1 MTTTERS
8 RVNLRIPGPVP
19 LPDDVLELAG
29 SQMINH
35 RGPEYAAML
44 DRMTRNLQT
53 VFATAGDVYFITS
66 SGTGSME
73 TAVVNTL
80 SPGDNVLS
88 LVIGVFGKRFAEIA
102 EAYGADVTRLE
113 FPLGKAADPD
123 EVAQAL
129 ADMPDCKAVLFTHN
143 ESSTGTTNP
152 LQEITSVVHQNS
164 RRPRIGRR
172 SQQRGRRSHIGRR
185 LGHRRG
191 GDGLPEI
198 LGFAPGHQHGV
209 IQRKGRGERTRRRRC
224 RGTTSTWSS
233 IATTWRSASRRSRPA
248 CPAMYTLE
256 RTLDRMVAE
265 GVENVF
271 SRHDMIAEHT
281 RKKARSLGLE
291 ILPEERYA
299 SATVTAV
306 RMPEG
311 IDGQDLV
318 ARVRAN
324 FDVVLGG
331 RPAGADG
338 QDIPGRSHGLGRP
351 GRHRRRV
358 PGRRRNLE
366 VDAGVDNYVKWRPNG
381 CRGAGNISDK
391 STQISDFAKVR
402 LGSFGHH
409 VGRCL
414 CGRRLQF
421 RLPDEHTDPGARESR
436 RRPLPSNLRP
446 RPPLPRLSCLFKA
459 TTRPGSPSSR
469 CPRLG
474 EAN

>member
-19 LPDDVLELAG
+19 LPDDVLDLAG

-53 VFATAGDVYFITS
+53 VFATAADVYFITS

-80 SPGDNVLS
+80 SPGDKVLS

-129 ADMPDCKAVLFTHN
+129 SDMPDCKAVLFTHN

-152 LQEITSVVHQNS
+152 LQEIASVVHQNS
-164 RRPRIGRR
+164 DALVLVDAVSSAGGAPISVDAWGIDVVATASQKSWVSPPGISMVSFSEKAWQAHETAAMPRYYFDVEQYRDYLEIG
-172 SQQRGRRSHIGRR
+172 QPPFTPC
-185 LGHRRG
+185 L
-191 GDGLPEI
+191 
-198 LGFAPGHQHGV
+198 
-209 IQRKGRGERTRRRRC
+209 
-224 RGTTSTWSS
+224 
-233 IATTWRSASRRSRPA
+233 
-248 CPAMYTLE
+248 PAMYTLE
-256 RTLDRMVAE
+256 RTLERMVAE

-271 SRHDMIAEHT
+271 ARHDMIAEHT
-281 RKKARSLGLE
+281 RNRARSLGLE

-318 ARVRAN
+318 GRVRAN
-324 FDVVLGG
+324 FGVVLGG
-331 RPAGADG
+331 G
-338 QDIPGRSHGLGRP
+338 QQELTGKIFRVGHMGWVDPFDID
-351 GRHRRRV
+351 
-358 PGRRRNLE
+358 
-366 VDAGVDNYVKWRPNG
+366 DAFDAVEETLKLMR
-381 CRGAGNISDK
+381 A
-391 STQISDFAKVR
+391 
-402 LGSFGHH
+402 
-409 VGRCL
+409 
-414 CGRRLQF
+414 
-421 RLPDEHTDPGARESR
+421 
-436 RRPLPSNLRP
+436 
-446 RPPLPRLSCLFKA
+446 
-459 TTRPGSPSSR
+459 
-469 CPRLG
+469 
-474 EAN
+474 

>member
-80 SPGDNVLS
+80 SPGDKVLS

-152 LQEITSVVHQNS
+152 LQEIASAVHRNSDALVLVDAVSSAGGAPISVDAWGIDVVATASQKSWVSPPGISMVSFSQKAWRAHETAKM
-164 RRPRIGRR
+164 PRYYFDVEQYRDYLEIG
-172 SQQRGRRSHIGRR
+172 QPPFTPC
-185 LGHRRG
+185 L
-191 GDGLPEI
+191 
-198 LGFAPGHQHGV
+198 
-209 IQRKGRGERTRRRRC
+209 
-224 RGTTSTWSS
+224 
-233 IATTWRSASRRSRPA
+233 
-248 CPAMYTLE
+248 PAMYTLE
-256 RTLDRMVAE
+256 RTLDRMVSE

-281 RKKARSLGLE
+281 RKRARSLGLE

-331 RPAGADG
+331 GQQELTGKIFRVGHMGWVDPA
-338 QDIPGRSHGLGRP
+338 DID
-351 GRHRRRV
+351 
-358 PGRRRNLE
+358 
-366 VDAGVDNYVKWRPNG
+366 DAFQAVEETLKLMQ
-381 CRGAGNISDK
+381 A
-391 STQISDFAKVR
+391 
-402 LGSFGHH
+402 
-409 VGRCL
+409 
-414 CGRRLQF
+414 
-421 RLPDEHTDPGARESR
+421 
-436 RRPLPSNLRP
+436 
-446 RPPLPRLSCLFKA
+446 
-459 TTRPGSPSSR
+459 
-469 CPRLG
+469 
-474 EAN
+474 

>member
-44 DRMTRNLQT
+44 DRMTHNLQT

-80 SPGDNVLS
+80 SPGDKVLS

-152 LQEITSVVHQNS
+152 LQEIASAVHQNS
-164 RRPRIGRR
+164 DALVLVDAVSSAGGAPISVDAWGIDVVATASQKSWVSPPGISMVSFSKKAWRAHETAKMPRYYFDVEQYRDYLEIG
-172 SQQRGRRSHIGRR
+172 QPPFTPC
-185 LGHRRG
+185 L
-191 GDGLPEI
+191 
-198 LGFAPGHQHGV
+198 
-209 IQRKGRGERTRRRRC
+209 
-224 RGTTSTWSS
+224 
-233 IATTWRSASRRSRPA
+233 
-248 CPAMYTLE
+248 PAMYTLE
-256 RTLDRMVAE
+256 RTLDRMVSE

-331 RPAGADG
+331 GQQELTGKIFRVGHMGWVDPA
-338 QDIPGRSHGLGRP
+338 DID
-351 GRHRRRV
+351 
-358 PGRRRNLE
+358 
-366 VDAGVDNYVKWRPNG
+366 DAFQAVEETLKLMQ
-381 CRGAGNISDK
+381 A
-391 STQISDFAKVR
+391 
-402 LGSFGHH
+402 
-409 VGRCL
+409 
-414 CGRRLQF
+414 
-421 RLPDEHTDPGARESR
+421 
-436 RRPLPSNLRP
+436 
-446 RPPLPRLSCLFKA
+446 
-459 TTRPGSPSSR
+459 
-469 CPRLG
+469 
-474 EAN
+474 

>member
-1 MTTTERS
+1 MITTERS

-53 VFATAGDVYFITS
+53 VFATVGDVYFITS

-80 SPGDNVLS
+80 SPGDKVLS

-152 LQEITSVVHQNS
+152 LQEIASVVHQNS
-164 RRPRIGRR
+164 DALVLVDAVSSAGGAPISVDAWGIDVVATASQKSWVSPPGISMVSFSKKAWRAHETATMPRYYFDVEQYRDYLEIG
-172 SQQRGRRSHIGRR
+172 QPPFTPC
-185 LGHRRG
+185 L
-191 GDGLPEI
+191 
-198 LGFAPGHQHGV
+198 
-209 IQRKGRGERTRRRRC
+209 
-224 RGTTSTWSS
+224 
-233 IATTWRSASRRSRPA
+233 
-248 CPAMYTLE
+248 PAMYTLE

-281 RKKARSLGLE
+281 RKRARSFGLE

-331 RPAGADG
+331 GQQELTGKIFRVGHMGWVDPA
-338 QDIPGRSHGLGRP
+338 DID
-351 GRHRRRV
+351 
-358 PGRRRNLE
+358 
-366 VDAGVDNYVKWRPNG
+366 DAFQAVEETLKLMQ
-381 CRGAGNISDK
+381 A
-391 STQISDFAKVR
+391 
-402 LGSFGHH
+402 
-409 VGRCL
+409 
-414 CGRRLQF
+414 
-421 RLPDEHTDPGARESR
+421 
-436 RRPLPSNLRP
+436 
-446 RPPLPRLSCLFKA
+446 
-459 TTRPGSPSSR
+459 
-469 CPRLG
+469 
-474 EAN
+474 

>member
-80 SPGDNVLS
+80 SPGDKVLS

-152 LQEITSVVHQNS
+152 LQEIASAVHQNS
-164 RRPRIGRR
+164 DALVLVDAVSSAGGAPISVDAWGIDVVATASQKSWVSPPGISMVSFSEKAWRAHETATMPRYYFDVEQYRDYLEIG
-172 SQQRGRRSHIGRR
+172 QPPFTPC
-185 LGHRRG
+185 L
-191 GDGLPEI
+191 
-198 LGFAPGHQHGV
+198 
-209 IQRKGRGERTRRRRC
+209 
-224 RGTTSTWSS
+224 
-233 IATTWRSASRRSRPA
+233 
-248 CPAMYTLE
+248 PAMYTLE

-331 RPAGADG
+331 GQQELTGKIFRVGHMGWVDPA
-338 QDIPGRSHGLGRP
+338 DID
-351 GRHRRRV
+351 
-358 PGRRRNLE
+358 
-366 VDAGVDNYVKWRPNG
+366 DAFQAVEETLKLMQ
-381 CRGAGNISDK
+381 A
-391 STQISDFAKVR
+391 
-402 LGSFGHH
+402 
-409 VGRCL
+409 
-414 CGRRLQF
+414 
-421 RLPDEHTDPGARESR
+421 
-436 RRPLPSNLRP
+436 
-446 RPPLPRLSCLFKA
+446 
-459 TTRPGSPSSR
+459 
-469 CPRLG
+469 
-474 EAN
+474 

>member
-80 SPGDNVLS
+80 SPGDKVLS

-152 LQEITSVVHQNS
+152 LQEIASAVHQNS
-164 RRPRIGRR
+164 DALVLVDAVSSAGGAPISVDAWGIDVVATA
-172 SQQRGRRSHIGRR
+172 SQKSWVSPPGISMVSFSK
-185 LGHRRG
+185 RRG
-191 GDGLPEI
+191 G
-198 LGFAPGHQHGV
+198 
-209 IQRKGRGERTRRRRC
+209 RTRLRRC

-248 CPAMYTLE
+248 CPRCTRWSE
-256 RTLDRMVAE
+256 RSTGWSL
-265 GVENVF
+265 
-271 SRHDMIAEHT
+271 
-281 RKKARSLGLE
+281 KASKT
-291 ILPEERYA
+291 
-299 SATVTAV
+299 S
-306 RMPEG
+306 
-311 IDGQDLV
+311 
-318 ARVRAN
+318 
-324 FDVVLGG
+324 F
-331 RPAGADG
+331 
-338 QDIPGRSHGLGRP
+338 PG
-351 GRHRRRV
+351 
-358 PGRRRNLE
+358 
-366 VDAGVDNYVKWRPNG
+366 
-381 CRGAGNISDK
+381 
-391 STQISDFAKVR
+391 
-402 LGSFGHH
+402 
-409 VGRCL
+409 
-414 CGRRLQF
+414 
-421 RLPDEHTDPGARESR
+421 
-436 RRPLPSNLRP
+436 
-446 RPPLPRLSCLFKA
+446 
-459 TTRPGSPSSR
+459 TT
-469 CPRLG
+469 
-474 EAN
+474 

>member
-1 MTTTERS
+1 MTTTETA

-80 SPGDNVLS
+80 SPGDKVLS

-113 FPLGKAADPD
+113 FPLGKAADPNQ
-123 EVAQAL
+123 VAQAL

-152 LQEITSVVHQNS
+152 LQEIASAVHQNS
-164 RRPRIGRR
+164 DAVVLVDAVSSAGGAPISVDAWGIDVVATASQKSWVSPPGISMVSFSEKAWRAHETATMPRYYFDVDQYRDYLEIG
-172 SQQRGRRSHIGRR
+172 QPPFTPC
-185 LGHRRG
+185 L
-191 GDGLPEI
+191 
-198 LGFAPGHQHGV
+198 
-209 IQRKGRGERTRRRRC
+209 
-224 RGTTSTWSS
+224 
-233 IATTWRSASRRSRPA
+233 
-248 CPAMYTLE
+248 PAMYTLE
-256 RTLDRMVAE
+256 RTLERMVAE

-271 SRHDMIAEHT
+271 ARHDMIAEHT
-281 RKKARSLGLE
+281 RNRARSLGLE

-324 FDVVLGG
+324 FGVVLGG
-331 RPAGADG
+331 GQQELTGKIFRVGHMGWVDPA
-338 QDIPGRSHGLGRP
+338 DID
-351 GRHRRRV
+351 
-358 PGRRRNLE
+358 
-366 VDAGVDNYVKWRPNG
+366 DAFDAVEETLKLMR
-381 CRGAGNISDK
+381 A
-391 STQISDFAKVR
+391 
-402 LGSFGHH
+402 
-409 VGRCL
+409 
-414 CGRRLQF
+414 
-421 RLPDEHTDPGARESR
+421 
-436 RRPLPSNLRP
+436 
-446 RPPLPRLSCLFKA
+446 
-459 TTRPGSPSSR
+459 
-469 CPRLG
+469 
-474 EAN
+474 